1 MSVHGDT
8 AARDACTGGGT
19 TENTSPDQA
28 QDPAALDGAEGA
40 AADHVDDTAVD
51 AAAAPE
57 EAAGGTDLAGPLL
70 LGGS

>member
-28 QDPAALDGAEGA
+28 QDPAAPDEAEGA